1 MEDRVI
7 KSDKEWKEQLTTEQ
21 YLVTRKKITEPPF
34 TGEYYNHKGDGI
46 YRCVGCGNPL
56 FSSEAKFSSGTGW
69 PSYYLPVS
77 EDSLE
82 LVPDR
87 DGVRVEV
94 LCKKCGAH
102 LGHVFEDGPQPTGL
116 RYCMNSTAL
125 DFSNGDVK

>member
-34 TGEYYNHKGDGI
+34 TGKYYNHKGEGV
-46 YRCVGCGNPL
+46 YRCVSCDNPL
-56 FSSEAKFSSGTGW
+56 FSSDAKFSSGTGW
-69 PSYYLPVS
+69 PSYYIPVS

-125 DFSNGDVK
+125 DFADGDTK

>member
-1 MEDRVI
+1 MDKII

-21 YLVTRKKITEPPF
+21 YLVTRKKVTEPPF
-34 TGEYYNHKGDGI
+34 SGKYYNHNGDGT
-46 YRCVGCGNPL
+46 YTCVSCGNPL
-56 FSSEAKFSSGTGW
+56 FSSESKFNSGTGW
-69 PSYYLPVS
+69 PSYFIPVS

-102 LGHVFEDGPQPTGL
+102 LGHVFEDGPEPTGL
-116 RYCMNSTAL
+116 RYCMNSVSL
-125 DFSNGDVK
+125 DFEEKDAK

>member
-1 MEDRVI
+1 MKKIEKTDE
-7 KSDKEWKEQLTTEQ
+7 EWREQLTDAQ
-21 YLVTRKKITEPPF
+21 YNVCREKGTEPPF
-34 TGEYYNHKGDGI
+34 TGKYYNYKGDGI
-46 YRCVGCGNPL
+46 YRCVSCGNPL
-56 FSSEAKFSSGTGW
+56 FSSDAKYDSRTGW
-69 PSYYLPVS
+69 PSYYIPVS

-125 DFSNGDVK
+125 DFSQKDAK